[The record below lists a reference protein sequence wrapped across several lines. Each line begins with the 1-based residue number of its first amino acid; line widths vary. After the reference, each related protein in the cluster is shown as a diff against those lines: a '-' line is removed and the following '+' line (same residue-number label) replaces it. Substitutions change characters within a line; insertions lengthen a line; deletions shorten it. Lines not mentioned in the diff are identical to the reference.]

1 MKYFFMK
8 LVLFLLLTQ
17 FKFRLGKAQTCPAG
31 QMSHSTQLGTAIGE
45 AGSQAQRAGSLCVP
59 CTEGK
64 DFSKSPAAFCTE
76 GHFWVNTK
84 NCVCLPCAP
93 GRYKEKRDY
102 SATTNRNPQSES
114 CKNCP
119 TGKYQDQYAQ
129 ANCKICDGILQ
140 VRTEV
145 SCEQCFRG
153 QFTAQ
158 NRCIKCPPGKFQD
171 YHPALDCQSCAPGFY
186 NDQTGQTACK
196 ECPQHKVVT
205 VDSVQCVC
213 NSGQFKNATNQCQE
227 CPTGQ
232 YKIAL
237 FPENSCT
244 NNGCPTGKYAVCN
257 TTETLGFPNNIDP
270 GCNAEHPYRLE
281 HTAGSEFC
289 YAQSNGNTGIGSV
302 CKCSCEG
309 CGASQTQCANPKPCL
324 EHCNKKQA
332 LTCTN
337 CPAGKYAGSK
347 NSLDCKECEMGKY
360 GDSVG
365 QSACNNCQLGK
376 YQNEKGKI
384 RCKGEMC
391 GAGKYASTYDSTV
404 EFTCLDCPPGK
415 FADGL
420 LHLPECITCTEGKFQ
435 NLFGQ
440 DSCKNCNEGLIS
452 NANFT
457 ACVTLVFDSNYFPGF
472 AVAGP
477 GLFSSGIGPAFY
489 KPLFEAHNTCLE
501 SNTVTVTQLHD
512 GSLAQFIVDSES
524 INAVQTRT
532 QCCNLTLICVNGVFD
547 EETCKCEC
555 QAGFTGELC
564 DACVEKHA
572 AFNDTC
578 QSCEGN
584 FRKNT
589 EGKCTLCKFGYLL
602 KNDACD
608 TCLENLDIS
617 EECRATTCQDLRVIG
632 QAFHSR
638 VLLAWDENN
647 AHLLVDN
654 AYMEREGT
662 IPTHL
667 RHTYVQLEPSGTLI
681 YLNETHRHTVDAIP
695 ANIQNTS
702 VLQENWWIW
711 TILPGTAT
719 PQITNARN
727 ATLSSSFIP
736 QKRAQKVPA
745 EYTYMVVCS
754 HYDSNR
760 KYVLA
765 PYTKHRYTGTD
776 ACVKIDSALLQKIPL
791 AQPYTIDVTRSVKS
805 VDTNGITNGTKEND
819 RQCAQYCH
827 GQSAWTFNM
836 SSKQCTCFESKPY
849 VNINSPSVK
858 DIVSGGVVN
867 QHQISPGCNAEH
879 PYKLEYKP
887 GGIPSQQLYCY
898 KSPTGNTDEGA
909 VCSCSCNNCN
919 QNTEAGFCNNPKPC
933 DMDFVTKDLTPSK
946 IALLEEERVQQ
957 VTFAE
962 TPLVC
967 CEICGANAE
976 ANYYL
981 RDGFSCTCYK
991 VNLTGTTGCLS
1002 LDDSV
1007 TDLQSKYLGKKRSA
1021 RNNTACDR
1029 TQGCVEDGD
1038 YCIDLDQDAF
1048 QQDDEI
1054 QFGETSFC
1062 PRTEIEYV
1070 KLYEKTT
1077 DFRQQVVAADDCENN
1092 LSPATQWELSEK
1104 PIHNANGDR
1113 FQVFGDDPKSV
1124 FVERLIGSSTDAVVT
1139 PLQLTQTLDTT
1150 ACEEKAGYAATLET
1164 WRNSVSFT
1172 VNECLGNE
1180 NCPAQSKAIS
1190 QQLLQLDSQVRDA
1203 STRCLRLQNL
1213 LNENKAIM
1221 LLKQCPEGRNP
1232 ANNCKLNA
1240 APVVPTPNPRI
1251 FTDSPTP
1258 APTKLANQSFHRG
1271 CLYETLENQKITVE
1285 RYTGSIELGI
1295 EISFNSSEDDAFDK
1309 CTKNLICSHFE
1320 KVRINNGDEYNFF
1333 SHPLFGQ
1340 LTGDGQPEFASF
1352 QKASAG
1358 NTTTYFKK
1366 YVCFT
1371 VT

>member
-1 MKYFFMK
+1 MKCY
-8 LVLFLLLTQ
+8 LSLLAVQ
-17 FKFRLGKAQTCPAG
+17 
-31 QMSHSTQLGTAIGE
+31 I
-45 AGSQAQRAGSLCVP
+45 
-59 CTEGK
+59 
-64 DFSKSPAAFCTE
+64 
-76 GHFWVNTK
+76 
-84 NCVCLPCAP
+84 
-93 GRYKEKRDY
+93 
-102 SATTNRNPQSES
+102 
-114 CKNCP
+114 
-119 TGKYQDQYAQ
+119 
-129 ANCKICDGILQ
+129 KIC
-140 VRTEV
+140 T
-145 SCEQCFRG
+145 
-153 QFTAQ
+153 
-158 NRCIKCPPGKFQD
+158 CITFNISSLAPLCPE
-171 YHPALDCQSCAPGFY
+171 
-186 NDQTGQTACK
+186 GQTAAFR
-196 ECPQHKVVT
+196 T
-205 VDSVQCVC
+205 VGGIISLGGGTNCRTC
-213 NSGQFKNATNQCQE
+213 NSGFDHGTFFE
-227 CPTGQ
+227 
-232 YKIAL
+232 
-237 FPENSCT
+237 
-244 NNGCPTGKYAVCN
+244 
-257 TTETLGFPNNIDP
+257 
-270 GCNAEHPYRLE
+270 
-281 HTAGSEFC
+281 
-289 YAQSNGNTGIGSV
+289 
-302 CKCSCEG
+302 
-309 CGASQTQCANPKPCL
+309 PKPTPQPCAEGKFSNAL
-324 EHCNKKQA
+324 CVCEACERGKFNDKEKQPN
-332 LTCTN
+332 CKS
-337 CPAGKYAGSK
+337 CPAGKYQNEFGKRNCKSCEGFTTLDATDCINCAVGSYV
-347 NSLDCKECEMGKY
+347 STLLQCKQCPRGKY
-360 GDSVG
+360 QDFAGARLCKLCANGQFNPNTGQQQCQNCVGGKISATDRQLCICDAGKFENDSNLCMICPLGKYKRVAGNNECTDNDCNSGDYAKCANANTKCDTTKPPVCEFCPEGKYSKENKATECKTCPEGKYSKEQQVE
-365 QSACNNCQLGK
+365 CKTCPLGK
-376 YQNEKGKI
+376 YQIQTSQSSCTGTP
-384 RCKGEMC
+384 CD
-391 GAGKYASTYDSTV
+391 AGKYATTIDPKV
-404 EFTCLDCPPGK
+404 EFKCKACEPGK
-415 FADGL
+415 YNEGGL
-420 LHLPECITCTEGKFQ
+420 QLLECKTCAIEKFQ
-435 NLFGQ
+435 DLFGQ
-440 DSCKNCNEGLIS
+440 KSCKRCIDDLTN

-457 ACVTLVFDSNYFPGF
+457 ACVPRLFDKNYFPGF

-572 AFNDTC
+572 AFNDRC

-617 EECRATTCQDLRVIG
+617 EECRATTCQDLRVVG

-765 PYTKHRYTGTD
+765 PYTKHRYNGTD

-791 AQPYTIDVTRSVKS
+791 AQPYTIDVTRSIKS
-805 VDTNGITNGTKEND
+805 VNTNGKTSETKEND

-898 KSPTGNTDEGA
+898 KSPTGNTEGGA
-909 VCSCSCNNCN
+909 ACSCKCTNCN
-919 QNTEAGFCNNPKPC
+919 PNAGFCNNPKPC

-1007 TDLQSKYLGKKRSA
+1007 TDLQSKYLGKKRSL